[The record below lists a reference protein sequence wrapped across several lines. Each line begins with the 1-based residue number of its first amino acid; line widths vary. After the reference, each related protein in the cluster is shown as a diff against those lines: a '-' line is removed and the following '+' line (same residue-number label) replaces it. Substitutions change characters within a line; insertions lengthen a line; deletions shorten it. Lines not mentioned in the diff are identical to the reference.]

1 MQGRAR
7 PEEYDNPFPPEWGGW
22 LMPFSDQLGGV
33 LDTDWFARADAI
45 LLGRTS
51 YQIIGRTGAR

>member
-1 MQGRAR
+1 
-7 PEEYDNPFPPEWGGW
+7 
-22 LMPFSDQLGGV
+22 MPFSDQLGGV